1 MSTTEKELK
10 KEEGTCST
18 SQCSTTDKD
27 NKANELKVAQEA
39 VLAAEKAK
47 KEHSGGCCGG

>member
-18 SQCSTTDKD
+18 SQCSTTDADK
-27 NKANELKVAQEA
+27 KANELKVVQEA
-39 VLAAEKAK
+39 ALAAEKAK
-47 KEHSGGCCGG
+47 KEKGGCCGG